1 MMSFVLFFFSQGRF
15 ELTNKY
21 IYFFDMFSPFYH
33 EHSLNDSSSNCD
45 YSASGGGVNGGAAAA
60 SSGISCQDFDILNDM
75 KISLTQ
81 LKEVQLRRYNLRR
94 SALEFFLIN
103 ETNFFINFTKSVSP
117 KSRKKRFRIILI
129 FIYI

>member
-1 MMSFVLFFFSQGRF
+1 MPIWKQKIVNVYIHKGRF

-21 IYFFDMFSPFYH
+21 IYFFDTFSPFYH

-45 YSASGGGVNGGAAAA
+45 YLTAGGGSGGGGGTGAVH
-60 SSGISCQDFDILNDM
+60 SGISCQDFDILNDM

-81 LKEVQLRRYNLRR
+81 LREIQLRRYNLRR

-103 ETNFFINFTKSVSP
+103 ETNFFINFNKAVS
-117 KSRKKRFRIILI
+117 F
-129 FIYI
+129 